1 MSVNGHWATQVTEVM
16 ELNSSLSHFNGRASV
31 EVVLNS
37 NENLDGNSITW
48 YRVTYQNWDFQLL
61 RKS

>member
-1 MSVNGHWATQVTEVM
+1 MSVNRHWAAKVTAVM
-16 ELNSSLSHFNGRASV
+16 ELNSSLSQFNGRASV

-37 NENLDGNSITW
+37 NENLGGNSITW
-48 YRVTYQNWDFQLL
+48 DRVTYQNLDFQLL

>member
-16 ELNSSLSHFNGRASV
+16 ELNSSLSHFNGRISL

-37 NENLDGNSITW
+37 NETLGGNIITW
-48 YRVTYQNWDFQLL
+48 DRATYPNWDIMLL

>member
-1 MSVNGHWATQVTEVM
+1 MSVNGHWAAQVAEVM
-16 ELNSSLSHFNGRASV
+16 ELNSSLSHFNGRISL

-37 NENLDGNSITW
+37 NATLGGNIITW
-48 YRVTYQNWDFQLL
+48 DRVTYQNWDIMLL